1 MAKKLVIIFS
11 AVVALN
17 LIVCAFL
24 PSTFSFQRSIEISAK
39 QDVVFGQV
47 ASFRNWR
54 TWSPWNDSTLAIT
67 YAGPETHVGA
77 EMLWSNDGGKNK
89 GSNKI
94 VEFKPY
100 DYLKIETVIR
110 PDAQPLFMDFFFE
123 EIKPNTCKVVWKQ
136 SGNLTFFER
145 PFGLFMEK
153 IMGKD
158 VTLGLE
164 KLKASAETLAK

>member
-11 AVVALN
+11 AIVVLN
-17 LIVCAFL
+17 LIVCALL
-24 PSTFSFQRSIEISAK
+24 PSEFSFKRSIEINANRETI
-39 QDVVFGQV
+39 FGQV

-54 TWSPWNDSTLAIT
+54 TWSPWSDSTLSIT

-77 EMLWSNDGGKNK
+77 EMLWSNNGKENE

-100 DYLKIETVIR
+100 NYLKIESHINKNA
-110 PDAQPLFMDFFFE
+110 PPLFMEFYFE
-123 EIKPNTCKVVWKQ
+123 DVTSNTCKVVWQQ
-136 SGNLTFFER
+136 SGNLSFFER

-153 IMGKD
+153 IIGSD
-158 VTLGLE
+158 VELGLQ
-164 KLKASAETLAK
+164 KLKTSTEAIVK

>member
-11 AVVALN
+11 AIVLLN

-24 PSTFSFQRSIEISAK
+24 PNTFSFQRSIEIKANK
-39 QDVVFGQV
+39 ETVFGQV

-54 TWSPWNDSTLAIT
+54 NWSPWSDSTLQIT
-67 YAGPETHVGA
+67 FAGPETHVGA
-77 EMLWSNDGGKNK
+77 EMLWSNDGKEND

-100 DYLKIETVIR
+100 NYLKIETQISKNTQ
-110 PDAQPLFMDFFFE
+110 ALFMEFYFE
-123 EIKPNTCKVVWKQ
+123 EMPANTCKVVWKQ

-153 IMGKD
+153 IMGSD
-158 VTLGLE
+158 LELGLQ
-164 KLKASAETLAK
+164 KLKINSEALIK